1 MALKEIDEAEYNQL
15 VALRGAASKIVANPQ
30 ARKLLEQAQKLT
42 DPNAATPTLDEEA
55 ARLAPVT
62 ALKSELSEEIA
73 ALRKDREDE
82 KRERTLASISD
93 RQNKA
98 FAQLR
103 KDGYLDEGI
112 EKIKKMMEDKGLL
125 DVEDAV
131 AIFER
136 NNPPQVPVT
145 PGGIGSWGFTDM
157 SGEADKSIQDL
168 ISSKGQSEQVADR
181 MARDALNDFRGQ
193 ISHR

>member
-1 MALKEIDEAEYNQL
+1 MPLKEIDEAEYNQL
-15 VALRGAASKIVANPQ
+15 LALRGAASKIVANPQ

-42 DPNAATPTLDEEA
+42 DPNAATPTLDEEEQ
-55 ARLAPVT
+55 RMAPVK

-73 ALRKDREDE
+73 AMRKEREDE
-82 KRERTLASISD
+82 KTQRTLDAIAD
-93 RQNKA
+93 RQSKA
-98 FAQLR
+98 FSRLR

-125 DVEDAV
+125 DVDDAV

-136 NNPPQVPVT
+136 NNPPQLPVT

-157 SGEADKSIQDL
+157 TGEADKSIADL
-168 ISSKGQSEQVADR
+168 IASKGQSEQVADR
-181 MARDALNDFRGQ
+181 MARDALNEFRGQ